1 MAVYNHYQEL
11 NKDVLLQE
19 EDFISDASAF
29 LLDRGGY
36 QPEELSTDEKV
47 YDAFMEHFRFQNVN
61 EVTALKDLNYAQ
73 DTDDESRAR
82 MGRLMDTFDKMD
94 SDLGTEA
101 ALDYLGGVF
110 TAPSTYAGMFSFGAG
125 KAAAL
130 AANQG
135 IKIGVREAIKRGG
148 IRSALASAA
157 IDAPI
162 AAGTVAA
169 QEETRVQTGIKDEID
184 MTNVALAGGLSTV
197 ASGGIGLYTGTKRAL
212 SAGAAEEIAQQTQT
226 KYKAKV
232 SKGNVKAVKV
242 LTDPKTSKVG
252 KQFLNAVKESLEQD
266 ISKYAKTKNAED
278 KMLPLAATI
287 PEELKKGEKIRLA
300 NIKSRS
306 KTLEL
311 MEIENIAAAASRLD
325 DKIGDLPGLPK
336 GKSERFTSRLVR
348 ALSEASQE
356 EADAYK
362 AILKEHNITFDQLG
376 PLFAAEISRAG
387 ELLGTLGRASQKK
400 GFRDNFEL
408 LNRLDDS
415 LQRTGLDVV
424 SNDGVSMSTAAARTA
439 LKKEQDK
446 QLTHLTKGLNVVSHL
461 NKARV
466 GLMTVQISTTVRN
479 TTNGY
484 MRNYVYAL
492 DNLGGM
498 LGNFASAAIKGG
510 GVIGNKALRDSA
522 KADARMAVAQ
532 LRTGAQSARLKD
544 MVLGTSSTD
553 TETLFRLM
561 RDKKFGKNKVVQ
573 QLFREMA
580 DIGELTGSEGGLVGV
595 ARGLNKL
602 NTLSDNMFKRAIF
615 SREVNKAIKANPITA
630 VDDTGNSIK
639 INSLDQAL
647 RTGNFKLIDD
657 SVFAKAMDE
666 AFEFTYQTGKFKGR
680 KGGFNTFAN
689 GVIEFGSST
698 LGSTAIPFPRYMIN
712 QFRFFYEHMPVVGMI
727 NFGGIL
733 NKSGKAGEKNL
744 IVADAETL
752 GKNLTGLALIGAFA
766 GVRAAFGDETTGAY
780 EYIDP
785 TTGSLVDARASLGP
799 FSGFAL
805 IADLLYRYAGK
816 GKIPQWHDN
825 TKVSTAAGYDIR
837 EFIQAF
843 TGGQGRAGT
852 GLQIIDGLVNVA
864 LETGQE
870 GASIADQA
878 AKERLAQYLGNTLG
892 TFIVGAGVL
901 KDIVATVDPEY
912 RKLTDN
918 TDVDFFE
925 YFLKQS
931 WKSMP
936 QAPDEEGLPR
946 LASPTR
952 SGGVRRFNPFIK
964 QITGFNPLQRR
975 TIVEREL
982 DRMQFDYTEISPRK
996 IRLDAPMSNEAR
1008 EEMGKF
1014 VEDQIFT
1021 FIISPAYKNIQTD
1034 KLKRLALKKK
1044 IQEGK
1049 GIARSMMLDENRAVG
1064 NESEMKRIARARF
1077 NTLNSDKRTELNERY
1092 KLKYGDQGA
1101 TNIIE
1106 DEAYWFQ
1113 DE

>member
-1 MAVYNHYQEL
+1 MALYNHYEEL
-11 NKDVLLQE
+11 NKDVLLQD
-19 EDFISDASAF
+19 EDFVTDATAF
-29 LLDRGGY
+29 LIDRGGY
-36 QPEELSTDEKV
+36 KPDELSTDDKV
-47 YDAFMEHFRFQNVN
+47 YDAYMEHFRYQNVN

-73 DTDDESRAR
+73 DTDDEGRAR

-94 SDLGTEA
+94 SDLGFDA
-101 ALDYLGGVF
+101 AEHYLGGVF

-135 IKIGVREAIKRGG
+135 VKIGIREAIKRGG
-148 IRSALASAA
+148 IRSALRSAA

-169 QEETRVQTGIKDEID
+169 QEEARVQTGIKEEID
-184 MTNVALAGGLSTV
+184 MTNVALAGGLSTI
-197 ASGGIGLYTGTKRAL
+197 ASGGIGLATGTKRAL
-212 SAGAAEEIAQQTQT
+212 SAGAAEEIAAQTRT
-226 KYKAKV
+226 KYVANV
-232 SKGNVKAVKV
+232 SKGNEKAVKV

-252 KQFLNAVKESLEQD
+252 KQFLKAVKESLEQD
-266 ISKYAKTKNAED
+266 IAKYAKTKQADD

-287 PEELKKGEKIRLA
+287 PDELKKGEKIRLA

-306 KTLEL
+306 KTLEQ

-336 GKSERFTSRLVR
+336 GRSERFTSRLVR
-348 ALSEASQE
+348 ALSEASPE

-362 AILKEHNITFDQLG
+362 AILREHNITFDQLG

-387 ELLGTLGRASQKK
+387 ELLGTVGRAAQKK

-439 LKKEQDK
+439 LKKEQEK
-446 QLTHLTKGLNVVSHL
+446 QLGHLTKGLNVVSHI

-466 GLMTVQISTTVRN
+466 GLMTVQASTTVRN

-498 LGNFASAAIKGG
+498 LGNFASAALKGG
-510 GVIGNKALRDSA
+510 GIIGSEALRNSA
-522 KADARMAVAQ
+522 KADVRMAVAQ
-532 LRTGAQSARLKD
+532 LKTGAQSARLKD

-553 TETLFRLM
+553 TEALFRLM

-580 DIGELTGSEGGLVGV
+580 DIGELTGSEGGLVGF
-595 ARGLNKL
+595 ARKL
-602 NTLSDNMFKRAIF
+602 NYFNTMSDNMFKRAIF
-615 SREVNKAIKANPITA
+615 SREVDKAIKANPITG
-630 VDDTGNSIK
+630 VDEAGNSIR
-639 INSLDQAL
+639 ITSLDQAL

-698 LGSTAIPFPRYMIN
+698 IGSTAIPFPRYMVN
-712 QFRFFYEHMPVVGMI
+712 QFRFFYEHMPVLGMV

-733 NKSGKAGEKNL
+733 NKSGKAGEKGL

-752 GKNLTGLALIGAFA
+752 GKNLTGLAMIGAFA
-766 GVRAAFGDETTGAY
+766 GLRASYGDETTGAY

-785 TTGSLVDARASLGP
+785 TTGSLVDARASIGP
-799 FSGFAL
+799 FSGYAL
-805 IADLLYRYAGK
+805 IADLLYRYSGK
-816 GKIPQWHDN
+816 GSIPKWHDN
-825 TKVSTAAGYDIR
+825 DKVSTAAGYDTR
-837 EFIQAF
+837 EFVQAF

-852 GLQIIDGLVNVA
+852 GLQLIDGLVNVA
-864 LETGQE
+864 LDAGQE
-870 GASIADQA
+870 GASLTDQA
-878 AKERLAQYLGNTLG
+878 GMEMLAKYLGNTMG

-901 KDIVATVDPEY
+901 KDAVATVDPEY
-912 RKLTDN
+912 RKLADN
-918 TDVDFFE
+918 TDVDLFE
-925 YFLKQS
+925 YFLKQA

-936 QAPDEEGLPR
+936 LAPDEEGLPR

-975 TIVEREL
+975 TVVEREL

-1014 VEDQIFT
+1014 VEDKVFAYIM
-1021 FIISPAYKNIQTD
+1021 SPAYRNIPTD
-1034 KLKRLALKKK
+1034 KLKRLGLKNV
-1044 IQEGK
+1044 IREGK
-1049 GIARSMMLDENRAVG
+1049 GLARSMMLDENRAVG

-1077 NTLNSDKRTELNERY
+1077 NTLSSDKRTELNERY
-1092 KLKYGDQGA
+1092 KLKYGSEGA
-1101 TNIIE
+1101 SNIIE
-1106 DEAYWFQ
+1106 DEAYWFI

>member
-1 MAVYNHYQEL
+1 MALYNHYTEL

-19 EDFISDASAF
+19 EDFIDDASAF
-29 LLDRGGY
+29 LIDRGGY
-36 QPEELSTDEKV
+36 TPDELSTEEKV
-47 YDAFMEHFRFQNVN
+47 YDAYMEHFRYQNVN

-73 DTDDESRAR
+73 DSDDQSRAR

-94 SDLGTEA
+94 NDLGTEA

-110 TAPSTYAGMFSFGAG
+110 TAPSTYAGMFSLGTG

-135 IKIGVREAIKRGG
+135 VKIGIRQALKYGTQSAAKAI
-148 IRSALASAA
+148 A

-197 ASGGIGLYTGTKRAL
+197 ASGGIGLLTGTKRAL
-212 SAGAAEEIAQQTQT
+212 SIGAAEEIAEQTTQ
-226 KYKAKV
+226 KYVAKV
-232 SKGNVKAVKV
+232 EKGNKKAVKT
-242 LTDPKTSKVG
+242 LTNDKTSKVG
-252 KQFLNAVKESLEQD
+252 KDFLKAVKTSLEED
-266 ISKYAKTKNAED
+266 IVKYAKTKD
-278 KMLPLAATI
+278 GKSRMLPLAETI
-287 PEELKKGEKIRLA
+287 PDELKAGEKIRLA
-300 NIKSRS
+300 NVKSKG
-306 KTLEL
+306 KTLEQ
-311 MEIENIAAAASRLD
+311 MEIENIASAASMID

-348 ALSEASQE
+348 ALAEAKPE
-356 EADAYK
+356 EVVKYK
-362 AILKEHNITFDQLG
+362 SILNEHNLTFDQLG
-376 PLFAAEISRAG
+376 PLFAAEISRSASQ
-387 ELLGTLGRASQKK
+387 LGTLSAAKRKQNFNEA
-400 GFRDNFEL
+400 FEL
-408 LNRLDDS
+408 LNNLDDR
-415 LQRTGLDVV
+415 LQRTGLDFI
-424 SNDGVSMSTAAARTA
+424 SNDGVSTTTAAARTA
-439 LKKEQDK
+439 LKEEQEK
-446 QLTHLTKGLNVVSHL
+446 QLGHLTKGLNVISHV

-466 GLMTVQISTTVRN
+466 GLMTVQASTTVRN

-492 DNLGGM
+492 DNLGGSV
-498 LGNFASAAIKGG
+498 GNFISATAKGVG
-510 GVIGNKALRDSA
+510 GLANKELRESA
-522 KADARMAVAQ
+522 MADVRMGVAQ
-532 LRTGAQSARLKD
+532 LKTGAQSARLKD
-544 MVLGTSSTD
+544 MVLGTESTD
-553 TETLFRLM
+553 TAALFRLM

-580 DIGELTGSEGGLVGV
+580 DIGELTGSEGGFIGV
-595 ARGLNKL
+595 ARKL
-602 NTLSDNMFKRAIF
+602 NYFNTMSDNMFKRAIF
-615 SREVNKAIKANPITA
+615 SREVDKSIRASPITA
-630 VDDTGNSIK
+630 IDDAGKAIEIK
-639 INSLDQAL
+639 SLDQAL

-657 SVFAKAMDE
+657 SVFANAMDE

-689 GVIEFGSST
+689 GVIEFGSNT
-698 LGSTAIPFPRYMIN
+698 LGSTVIPFPRYMIN
-712 QFRFFYEHMPVVGMI
+712 QFRFFYEHTPVLGMV

-733 NKSGKAGEKNL
+733 NKSGKAGEKAR
-744 IVADAETL
+744 IVVDAETL
-752 GKNLTGLALIGAFA
+752 GKNMTGLALIGAFA

-805 IADLLYRYAGK
+805 IADLLYRYSGK
-816 GKIPQWHDN
+816 GYIPKWHDN
-825 TKVSTAAGYDIR
+825 DKVSTAAGYDTR

-852 GLQIIDGLVNVA
+852 GLQMIDGAVNVA
-864 LETGQE
+864 LESSDAGL
-870 GASIADQA
+870 ANQA
-878 AKERLAQYLGNTLG
+878 FMENVAKYFGNTLG

-901 KDIVATVDPEY
+901 KDAVATVDPEY

-918 TDVDFFE
+918 TDVDLFE
-925 YFLKQS
+925 YLLKQS

-964 QITGFNPLQRR
+964 QITGLNPLQRR
-975 TIVEREL
+975 TVIEREL
-982 DRMQFDYTEISPRK
+982 DRMQFDYVEISPRK

-1014 VEDQIFT
+1014 VENDLFAYINSLDYKK
-1021 FIISPAYKNIQTD
+1021 ISND
-1034 KLKRLALKKK
+1034 KLKRLALKKRLAA
-1044 IQEGK
+1044 GR
-1049 GIARSMMLDENRAVG
+1049 GIARSMMLSEDRA
-1064 NESEMKRIARARF
+1064 NTRSEALRIARARF
-1077 NTLNSDKRTELNERY
+1077 NNLNKDKRIELNERY
-1092 KLKYGDQGA
+1092 KLKYSDVGA
-1101 TNIIE
+1101 NSIAE
-1106 DEAYWFQ
+1106 DEAYWFI